1 MSENPKTRNSPLINL
16 AFTALLAAL
25 VIVLQIAGGI
35 PVGPFS
41 ITLTLVPIVV
51 GSILL
56 GWQYGAV
63 LGLVFGVV
71 VSILSLTGKDPG
83 GNMVFQANAVVAWIM
98 CLLKGVAAGLFP
110 GLIYKAFTRAKYASH
125 VFMAISGVF
134 LLLGGFAVGKL
145 VSFEKTWQT
154 TVLVIVVALLA
165 AVYMLLAYRAV
176 KSGNTAVYLAAMA
189 APVANTGIFI
199 LGMALFVISGLVGI
213 NFLIE
218 FSVAVL
224 LSPAIATIVKVIRKK
239 R

>member
-1 MSENPKTRNSPLINL
+1 
-16 AFTALLAAL
+16 
-25 VIVLQIAGGI
+25 
-35 PVGPFS
+35 
-41 ITLTLVPIVV
+41 
-51 GSILL
+51 
-56 GWQYGAV
+56 
-63 LGLVFGVV
+63 
-71 VSILSLTGKDPG
+71 
-83 GNMVFQANAVVAWIM
+83 
-98 CLLKGVAAGLFP
+98 
-110 GLIYKAFTRAKYASH
+110 
-125 VFMAISGVF
+125 GVF

-199 LGMALFVISGLVGI
+199 LGMALFFKPLLDAWAGGGAHVALFVISGLVGI